1 VLCMKTSCKPGKK
14 RCYCC
19 RTLPDNASCFW
30 TQQQCWDSC
39 PAAPLAATPA
49 AAVASSILEELR
61 RSITWEQFRTGCILE
76 TICDDLVSCIC
87 LENKPHKSMC
97 ETFCRVCVFIW
108 TFGSRWFFF
117 FDWARI
123 WKKFLKLFGLESV
136 TIAGLWIQICKIN
149 ETECLVFLKA
159 QGKNTFLNFIRRI
172 RDLIQ
177 ETLLY
182 IFSLLYICIRN
193 RFLLLFFSH
202 PST

>member
-1 VLCMKTSCKPGKK
+1 MRSIDTDTAVAGEGERWWAGGDMETSSTGSIRWLPDGEEMVGSSKFTVVLCMKTSCKPGKK
-14 RCYCC
+14 SCYCC

-49 AAVASSILEELR
+49 AAVASSILEELC

-117 FDWARI
+117 FWLSED
-123 WKKFLKLFGLESV
+123 LE
-136 TIAGLWIQICKIN
+136 KISEIVWTGISYN
-149 ETECLVFLKA
+149 SRTVNSNL
-159 QGKNTFLNFIRRI
+159 QN
-172 RDLIQ
+172 
-177 ETLLY
+177 
-182 IFSLLYICIRN
+182 
-193 RFLLLFFSH
+193 
-202 PST
+202 